1 MTVLMLY
8 SQGCGRGYDV
18 VMLALHGF
26 DTYGLDVS
34 ETGISAARDN
44 ANKEIQSPGENNF
57 GSNWK
62 GSQGTGAVNFLQAD
76 FFAQEENE
84 RQYDLIYDYTVR
96 PNIQCF
102 WSNLTVL

>member
-1 MTVLMLY
+1 MTVLTFD

-26 DTYGLDVS
+26 DAYGLDVS
-34 ETGISAARDN
+34 ETGISAARDH
-44 ANKEIQSPGENNF
+44 AKKEIQSPGENNF

-62 GSQGTGAVNFLQAD
+62 GSQGTGSVNFLQAD

-84 RQYDLIYDYTVR
+84 PKYDLIYDYTVR
-96 PNIQCF
+96 AKIQYF
-102 WSNLTVL
+102 DPI